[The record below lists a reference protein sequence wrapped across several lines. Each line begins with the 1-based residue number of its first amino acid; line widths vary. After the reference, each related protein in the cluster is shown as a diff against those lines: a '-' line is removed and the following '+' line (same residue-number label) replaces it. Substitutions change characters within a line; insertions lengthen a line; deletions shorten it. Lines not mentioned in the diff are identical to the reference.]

1 VKILTIFLELVPA
14 NPIMDRREP
23 TISNDIQMHTTG
35 KPQKQH
41 TKQALCEDFLHKSLK
56 GNHMPNSRPNLY
68 FDEKMN
74 SGFS

>member
-1 VKILTIFLELVPA
+1 VKILTIFLQLVPA

-41 TKQALCEDFLHKSLK
+41 TKQALYEDLLHEL
-56 GNHMPNSRPNLY
+56 GR
-68 FDEKMN
+68 
-74 SGFS
+74 

>member
-41 TKQALCEDFLHKSLK
+41 TKQAVCEDILHKSLE
-56 GNHMPNSRPNLY
+56 GNHMQNRRPNLY
-68 FDEKMN
+68 FHGKMN
-74 SGFS
+74 SGFT